1 MNYYIC
7 SELNLIRMKI
17 LSIHDLEKIRR
28 SAETA
33 LRLREES
40 NDKVT
45 ENSCGLALGSQH
57 LQILICGGT
66 GCKASSSHLIA
77 DNLNKILKESG
88 IADKVE
94 VITTGC
100 FGFCEKGPIVKIIP
114 DNTFYTQV
122 TPEDAE
128 EIVKEHII
136 GGKKIE
142 RLLYTDPK
150 TEQKVS
156 DSKHMDFYRKQLRIA
171 LRNCGFIDPENIEE
185 YIARNGYVALAN
197 YLLNHTPDRVID
209 VIKRSGLRGRGG
221 GGFPTGLKWELTARQ
236 ESDIKYVVCNAD
248 EGDPGAFMDRSIM
261 EGDPHSIIEA
271 MALCGYSIGASKGL
285 VYIRAEYP
293 LAIHRLKTA
302 ITQAREYGLLGGH
315 ILGTDFCFDIDI
327 RYGAGAFVCG
337 EETALIHS
345 MEGKRGEPTLKP
357 PFPAESGYQNKP
369 TNVNNVETLA
379 NIPII
384 LINGAEWFAS
394 IGTERSKG
402 TKVFALAG
410 KINNVGLIEVPMGTT
425 LREVIYEIGGGIK
438 GDKKFKA
445 VQTGGPSGGCL
456 TEKHLDT
463 PIDFDNL
470 LAAGSM
476 MGSGGMIVMDE
487 DDCMVSVSRF
497 YLDFTVEESCGKCTP
512 CRIGNKRLLELL
524 NKITEGRGTEKDL
537 DTLATLGQVIKD
549 TALCGLGQTS
559 PNPVLSTLDNFYD
572 EYLEHVRDKTC
583 RAKQCK
589 SLLTYTINPEHCIGC
604 HLCAKNCPADA
615 ISGLVRKPHV
625 INPDKCIKCGMCMA
639 RCKFKAILVC

>member
-1 MNYYIC
+1 
-7 SELNLIRMKI
+7 MKV
-17 LSIHDLEKIRR
+17 LTIHDLKTIRKR
-28 SAETA
+28 AEGT
-33 LRLREES
+33 LLLREES
-40 NDKVT
+40 NEAVT
-45 ENSCGLALGSQH
+45 EQCCGLALGTGH

-66 GCKASSSHLIA
+66 GCKASDSHIIA
-77 DNLNKILKESG
+77 ERLQQALEKNN
-88 IADKVE
+88 IADKVDI
-94 VITTGC
+94 ITTGC

-122 TPEDAE
+122 VTDDAD
-128 EIVKEHII
+128 EIVGEHII
-136 GGKKIE
+136 GGRKIE
-142 RLLYTDPK
+142 RLLYIDPK
-150 TEQKVS
+150 TEKTVS
-156 DSKHMDFYRKQLRIA
+156 DSKHMDFYRKQMRIA

-185 YIARNGYVALAN
+185 YIALDGYMALADS
-197 YLLNHTPDRVID
+197 LLHKKPEEVID

-221 GGFPTGLKWELTARQ
+221 GGFPTGKKWEFAHKQ
-236 ESDIKYVVCNAD
+236 QADMKYVVCNAD

-261 EGDPHSIIEA
+261 EGDPHSIVEA
-271 MALCGYSIGASKGL
+271 MAVCGYSIGSPKGL

-293 LAIHRLKTA
+293 LAIQRLKIA
-302 ITQAREYGLLGGH
+302 IAQAREYGLLGKN
-315 ILGTDFCFDIDI
+315 IFGTDFSFDIEI

-357 PFPAESGYQNKP
+357 PFPAEAGYLGKP

-384 LINGAEWFAS
+384 LTKGAEWFAS

-438 GDKKFKA
+438 GGKKFKA

-470 LAAGSM
+470 LAEGSM

-524 NKITEGRGTEKDL
+524 NKITEGRATMKDL
-537 DTLATLGQVIKD
+537 DILSTLGKVIKD

-559 PNPVLSTLDNFYD
+559 PNPVLSTLNNFYD
-572 EYLEHVRDKTC
+572 EYVEHVRDKTC

-589 SLLTYTINPEHCIGC
+589 SLLTYTINPELCIGC
-604 HLCAKNCPADA
+604 HLCFKHCPADA
-615 ISGLVRKPHV
+615 ILGDVRKPHV

-639 RCKFKAILVC
+639 RCKFKAINVV

>member
-1 MNYYIC
+1 
-7 SELNLIRMKI
+7 MKV
-17 LSIHDLEKIRR
+17 LTIHDLKIIKKR
-28 SAETA
+28 AEGT
-33 LRLREES
+33 LLLREES
-40 NDKVT
+40 NETVAAQC
-45 ENSCGLALGSQH
+45 CGLALGTEH

-66 GCKASSSHLIA
+66 GCKASDSHIIA
-77 DNLNKILKESG
+77 ERLQQALEKNN
-88 IADKVE
+88 IADKVDI
-94 VITTGC
+94 ITTGC

-122 TPEDAE
+122 VPDDAD
-128 EIVKEHII
+128 EIVGEHII
-136 GGKKIE
+136 GGRKIE
-142 RLLYTDPK
+142 RLLYIDPK
-150 TEQKVS
+150 TEKTVS
-156 DSKHMDFYRKQLRIA
+156 DSKHMDFYRKQMRIA

-185 YIARNGYVALAN
+185 YIALDGYMALADS
-197 YLLNHTPDRVID
+197 LLHKKPEEVID

-221 GGFPTGLKWELTARQ
+221 GGFPTGKKWEFAHKQ
-236 ESDIKYVVCNAD
+236 QADMKYVVCNAD

-261 EGDPHSIIEA
+261 EGDPHSIVEA
-271 MALCGYSIGASKGL
+271 MAVCGYSIGSPKGL

-293 LAIHRLKTA
+293 LAIQRLKIA
-302 ITQAREYGLLGGH
+302 IAQAREYGLLGKN
-315 ILGTDFCFDIDI
+315 IFGTDFSFDIEI

-357 PFPAESGYQNKP
+357 PFPAEAGYLGKP

-384 LINGAEWFAS
+384 LTKGVEWFAS

-438 GDKKFKA
+438 GGKKFKA

-470 LAAGSM
+470 LAEGSM

-524 NKITEGRGTEKDL
+524 NKITEGRGTMKDL
-537 DTLATLGQVIKD
+537 DALSTLGKVIKD

-559 PNPVLSTLDNFYD
+559 PNPVLSTLNNFYD
-572 EYLEHVRDKTC
+572 EYVGHVRDKTC

-589 SLLTYTINPEHCIGC
+589 SLLTYTINPELCIGC
-604 HLCAKNCPADA
+604 HLCFKHCPADA
-615 ISGLVRKPHV
+615 ILGDVRKPHV

-639 RCKFKAILVC
+639 RCKFKAINVV